1 MGFAMLQ
8 LIGQCG
14 PLVGTRLYPE
24 EDAPLYI
31 TGMMACSGAM
41 ILVAVLAIV
50 LRIYLGWKNRRV
62 VKEEAEYSK
71 IGDEG
76 HGLVGRGRGRRKKG
90 FEYML

>member
-31 TGMMACSGAM
+31 TGMAACMGAM
-41 ILVAVLAIV
+41 ILVAVLAFV
-50 LRIYLGWKNRRV
+50 LRIYLGWKNRKTV
-62 VKEEAEYSK
+62 GEEAEYSK

-76 HGLVGRGRGRRKKG
+76 HGLVGGPRSRRKDPFK
-90 FEYML
+90 YLL